1 LAKTQVFGK
10 VETAY
15 HLLAKLWN
23 LCPSTGR
30 RVSREKKDLSRNR
43 RAFDFTVTHKCC
55 PTIQNNL
62 NGAPVSLQQKVC
74 FEEKKE
80 EKGSAKNKI

>member
-1 LAKTQVFGK
+1 MFGK

-30 RVSREKKDLSRNR
+30 RVSREKKISSLSRNR